1 MKKWCKD
8 SARYGLLIDRDMH
21 FSMEE
26 KKVQIHLTSHLFQ
39 KREGEDQRRSF
50 MFKSTWQYRHIISEA
65 FTKYNIWEFRNG
77 KVVFLF
83 KYNEDT
89 YGILLDIKLLEENVY
104 SVSIITVDKLD
115 DRHFVK
121 HEMFGK
127 EKNKIYSGYTLPFSY
142 LRQVRQRVDR
152 GSGYEVYYSNYFM
165 ELDSFQTYRE
175 TVDQNRL
182 LCSIRTRIERGSL
195 LIGVYWLTVPIDNKG
210 KELFL
215 KVSIE
220 KIWRNESE
228 IDIIIFADLK
238 FTYER
243 VQNLKSSEA
252 KNIIQMSREADKN
265 FGTTTKIFGTKATG
279 LKIKSK
285 KMPSSV

>member
-8 SARYGLLIDRDMH
+8 SARYGLLINRDMY
-21 FSMEE
+21 FSVEK

-39 KREGEDQRRSF
+39 KREGENQRRSF

-127 EKNKIYSGYTLPFSY
+127 EKNKIYSDYTLPFSY

-165 ELDSFQTYRE
+165 ELDSFQTYCE

-182 LCSIRTRIERGSL
+182 LCSIRTRIERSSL
-195 LIGVYWLTVPIDNKG
+195 LIGVYWLIVPIDDRG

-215 KVSIE
+215 KVSVE

-243 VQNLKSSEA
+243 IQNLKSTRVEKVIKISSEA
-252 KNIIQMSREADKN
+252 NKN
-265 FGTTTKIFGTKATG
+265 FGKLTKINPIKRTG
-279 LKIKSK
+279 LKIKERIK
-285 KMPSSV
+285 

>member
-8 SARYGLLIDRDMH
+8 SARYGLLIDRDMYC
-21 FSMEE
+21 SVEE

-39 KREGEDQRRSF
+39 KREGENQRRSF

-65 FTKYNIWEFRNG
+65 FTQYNIWEFRNG

-127 EKNKIYSGYTLPFSY
+127 EKNKIYSDYTLPFSY

-165 ELDSFQTYRE
+165 ELDSFQTYCE
-175 TVDQNRL
+175 TVDRNRL

-195 LIGVYWLTVPIDNKG
+195 PIGVYWLRVPVDNRG

-215 KVSIE
+215 KVSVE

-243 VQNLKSSEA
+243 VQNLKSTRVEKVIKISSEA
-252 KNIIQMSREADKN
+252 NKN
-265 FGTTTKIFGTKATG
+265 FGKLTKINPIKRTG
-279 LKIKSK
+279 LKIKERIK
-285 KMPSSV
+285 